1 MIQFLLKR
9 LAIYVP
15 MLVLMSI
22 VSFAIIEAPPGDYL
36 DDYISLLKAQGEY
49 DEGEI
54 ERLER
59 R

>member
-22 VSFAIIEAPPGDYL
+22 VSFAIIEASPGDYL
-36 DDYISLLKAQGEY
+36 DDYTALLKA
-49 DEGEI
+49 
-54 ERLER
+54 
-59 R
+59 